1 MKRLV
6 AFAAVISISLAA
18 SAAPNTADRTVMNR
32 WSISACSMR
41 LADHSLSDMQY
52 HGFSVGIHGN
62 HGTFFKKSKMWS
74 WELYDRLSIAPILV
88 NPAITN
94 LISNYDFLIGYGAH
108 CNFCPA
114 ENLRIKLGPALEANG
129 GWKSAPRYM
138 NNSLSVDASLQL
150 ALSAGI
156 CYRFDFPSWSLST
169 GWTGSVPCA
178 GLMFVPGYGMTV
190 AQVVWRNAWADAIH
204 FSSFHNNQ
212 AIRGSL
218 WLDFHLRS
226 VSLRLAMMHD
236 HHWWHSGGI
245 QFYTKSLGVQ
255 MGVIVEIVL
264 RNRTASKSPY
274 FD

>member
-1 MKRLV
+1 MKSIV
-6 AFAAVISISLAA
+6 ASAFAMIICIAA
-18 SAAPNTADRTVMNR
+18 SAATSGRAVVNR
-32 WSISACSMR
+32 WSISAGRML

-52 HGFSVGIHGN
+52 KGLTIGIHGN
-62 HGTFFKKSKMWS
+62 HGTFFRNSTRWS
-74 WELYDRLSIAPILV
+74 WEIFDKIAASPMLI
-88 NPAITN
+88 NPARTN
-94 LISNYDFLIGYGAH
+94 LINSYSLLAGYGVH
-108 CNFCPA
+108 CNFRVA
-114 ENLRIKLGPALEANG
+114 ENFRIKLGPALEASG
-129 GWKSAPRYM
+129 GWKASPKYM

-150 ALSAGI
+150 ALSGGI
-156 CYRFDFPSWSLST
+156 SYRFDFPSWSLST
-169 GWTGSVPCA
+169 GWTGAVPCA
-178 GLMFVPGYGMTV
+178 GLMFVPGYGMTA

-218 WLDFHLRS
+218 WLDFHLRY

-255 MGVIVEIVL
+255 VGVIVEIVL